1 MVKTMTV
8 GFPADLLV
16 CEGEILVWKLRFER
30 GRWYGGRKEF
40 DFLHVLTNQHLTDD
54 MPGRRNS
61 TKKSGYISNLLLN
74 FLNDAF

>member
-30 GRWYGGRKEF
+30 GRWYGGRKEMICPGEETLPRSQGTSQIF
-40 DFLHVLTNQHLTDD
+40 CLT
-54 MPGRRNS
+54 
-61 TKKSGYISNLLLN
+61 
-74 FLNDAF
+74 F